1 MGMYSQFFKIGE
13 VLEHIGWKLSDV
25 VHAQVTVETKTSV
38 RNTVNALMESF
49 ISLLTFEPFRS

>member
-1 MGMYSQFFKIGE
+1 MYSQFFKIGE

-49 ISLLTFEPFRS
+49 ISLLTFKPFRS